1 MFLFNET
8 SMRELLIEILK
19 QLMVINVPDRI
30 IDSLDSGYV
39 LNIEI

>member
-19 QLMVINVPDRI
+19 QLMVINVQDRI